1 VVRAAA
7 PQPAVIVGG
16 AGGTPTAAVGFMPR
30 TRDQLPKLTDRLL
43 LGTRGLEVSPF
54 CLGLTSDP
62 ATIVTAY
69 EAGINF
75 FFISA
80 DMHWPLY
87 EGTRKGL
94 QMLFDAHPEA
104 RDHVVV
110 AVVCYVTQPEFC
122 WVPFEE
128 VLEAVPQLGRIECTL
143 AGGGYGHEIDRRLEI
158 YEGHLE
164 SSHVGCRAIG
174 ATFHDRK
181 AALRPVLDGKLDI
194 AYVRYNSQHPNAKFD
209 LFPHIGTRETRRPLV
224 FNFKSTMGHIQTDAE
239 YEALGI
245 SQDYWR
251 PHVTDHYRFVLSEP
265 ALDGILCAFPHQQ
278 AVRDLADAMERGP
291 LNEEDQQYLLDLGE
305 LSLGRA
311 TVKKSA

>member
-1 VVRAAA
+1 MRA
-7 PQPAVIVGG
+7 
-16 AGGTPTAAVGFMPR
+16 
-30 TRDQLPKLTDRLL
+30 QLPRLTDRLP

-75 FFISA
+75 FFVSA

-87 EGTRKGL
+87 EGTRRGL
-94 QMLFDAHPEA
+94 QLLFDAHPAA
-104 RDHVVV
+104 RDEVVV

-128 VLEAVPQLGRIECTL
+128 VLEAVPQLGRIEVTL
-143 AGGGYGHEIDRRLEI
+143 AGGSYGHEIERRLEV
-158 YEGHLE
+158 YRGHLE
-164 SSHVGCRAIG
+164 TKHVGCRAIG

-181 AALRPVLDGKLDI
+181 AAIAPILEERLDI
-194 AYVRYNSQHPNAKFD
+194 AYVRYNPQHPNARLD
-209 LFPHIGTRETRRPLV
+209 LFPHIGTRPARRPLV
-224 FNFKSTMGHIQTDAE
+224 FNFKSTMGHIASDAD

-245 SQDYWR
+245 GADYWR

-265 ALDGILCAFPHQQ
+265 ALDGILCAFPHPR

-291 LNEEDQQYLLDLGE
+291 MDEEDQQYLLDLGE
-305 LSLGRA
+305 LSLGKA